1 MELEALQSVTA
12 DIEALGAS
20 LVVVSPQLEKYSK
33 QVAKKLGLTF
43 SVLSDRGN
51 RVAAAFGLAF
61 SLPDNLRDVYRS
73 FGIDL
78 ERFNG
83 DDAWTLP
90 MPGRYIVD
98 QPGNIVDANVHPDY
112 TVRPEPSDIPKRLNH
127 RGPYTG

>member
-1 MELEALQSVTA
+1 VELEALQSVTA

-20 LVVVSPQLEKYSK
+20 LVVISPQLEKYSK

-90 MPGRYIVD
+90 MPGRFILREE
-98 QPGNIVDANVHPDY
+98 GAILSTEVHPDY
-112 TVRPEPSDIPKRLNH
+112 TRRPEPAEILQILEGK
-127 RGPYTG
+127 